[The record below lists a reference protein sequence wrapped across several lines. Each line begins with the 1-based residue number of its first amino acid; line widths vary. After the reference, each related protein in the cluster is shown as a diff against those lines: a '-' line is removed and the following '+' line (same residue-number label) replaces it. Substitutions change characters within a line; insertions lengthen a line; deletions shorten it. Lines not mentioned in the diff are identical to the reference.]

1 MSKIIV
7 YETENKNIAIVVATD
22 ECGLT
27 IEQVAAKDVPTGKAF
42 TIIDAKDAPSSRE
55 HREAWELVGNK
66 IVVNQTKAAA
76 IDAKIAAKDLT
87 RQIVLDKIGLTQDEV
102 ALLFN

>member
-27 IEQVAAKDVPTGKAF
+27 VEQVAAKDVPTGTAF
-42 TIIDAKDAPSSRE
+42 TIIDAKNAPSSRE

-76 IDAKIAAKDLT
+76 IDAKLAAKVLE
-87 RQIVLDKIGLTQDEV
+87 RQ
-102 ALLFN
+102 ALLSKLGLSESEAQALLG